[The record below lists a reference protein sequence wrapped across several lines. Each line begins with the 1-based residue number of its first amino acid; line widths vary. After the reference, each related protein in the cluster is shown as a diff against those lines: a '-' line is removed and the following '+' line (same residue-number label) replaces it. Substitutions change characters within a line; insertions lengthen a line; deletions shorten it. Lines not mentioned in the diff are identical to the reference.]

1 MLSWVASDGPISHD
15 GIHRKMREWSLSHPG
30 DSKLLPAGTAEA
42 EAEEKKADK
51 PDEPDAKPDEP
62 DAGEV

>member
-1 MLSWVASDGPISHD
+1 
-15 GIHRKMREWSLSHPG
+15 MREWSLSHPD